1 MTQSTLKQLS
11 QQLAAKE
18 VSSVELATQYLA
30 RIEALNPALNA
41 LVTVDRAKTLA
52 EAAAADARIA
62 AGNAHGLTG
71 VPIIHKDLF
80 CQQGWK
86 TSCGSKMLDNFVSPY
101 SAHVVEQ
108 CQAAGMVTLGRANM
122 DEFAMG
128 SSNENSFTAR

>member
-1 MTQSTLKQLS
+1 MRS
-11 QQLAAKE
+11 
-18 VSSVELATQYLA
+18 
-30 RIEALNPALNA
+30 
-41 LVTVDRAKTLA
+41 
-52 EAAAADARIA
+52 IA
-62 AGNAHGLTG
+62 AGNAHALTG